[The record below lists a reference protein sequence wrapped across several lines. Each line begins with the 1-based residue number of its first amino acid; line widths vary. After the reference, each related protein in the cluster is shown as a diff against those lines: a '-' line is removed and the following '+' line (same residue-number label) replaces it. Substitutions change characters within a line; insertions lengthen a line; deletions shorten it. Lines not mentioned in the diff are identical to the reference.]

1 MTCSRLFLDN
11 PHIALNGAR
20 VLRCVLG
27 VALFARIGYGEDAAS
42 AKLNE
47 LAKNIAK
54 ITSIEA
60 TWEIVPGDASG
71 KPVAAPK
78 FTNSYHVWMQDDK
91 IRVEYTIKEMT
102 AVGISKIKSKQV
114 SVYENDKLT
123 TLKMP
128 EKALIRKSGRDSGN
142 GLSGFP
148 PLGALQVFAKD
159 SNSAAGPH
167 TITIKSLAKDGVIG
181 VGLGH
186 ARLQSAAGTAI
197 ATDYKS
203 EPFPSPVNPTFMV
216 GFGLS
221 IGASAA
227 WPTKIAYFTVDGAG
241 KTEGAIY
248 DYYENFKE
256 IDGIISLPMVVRKT
270 SPEGEGTLRTT
281 FYNVTMVKLNQPLD
295 SDLFFIDP
303 ASADYVWD
311 PNESTIIKG
320 DKSTTV
326 PAQ

>member
-1 MTCSRLFLDN
+1 MTNLHLFLAN
-11 PHIALNGAR
+11 HHIPMGGAWM
-20 VLRCVLG
+20 LRCLLVL
-27 VALFARIGYGEDAAS
+27 ALIASCGFGEDTAN

-47 LAKNIAK
+47 LARSVAK
-54 ITSIEA
+54 ITSVEA

-71 KPVAAPK
+71 KPTANQK

-91 IRVEYTIKEMT
+91 IRIEYTIKEMT
-102 AVGISKIKSKQV
+102 SVGISKIKSKQV

-128 EKALIRKSGRDSGN
+128 EKALIRKSGRDSAN

-159 SNSAAGPH
+159 SNSTAGPH
-167 TITIKSLAKDGVIG
+167 TITAKSLAKDGVIG
-181 VGLGH
+181 VGLAN
-186 ARLQSAAGTAI
+186 ARLKSATGTAI
-197 ATDYKS
+197 ETDYKS
-203 EPFPSPVNPTFMV
+203 EPFPSPVNPSFMV
-216 GFGLS
+216 GYGVS
-221 IGASAA
+221 IGASSA
-227 WPTKIAYFTVDGAG
+227 WPTKIAYFTVDGSG

-248 DYYENFKE
+248 DYYENFKI
-256 IDGIISLPMVVRKT
+256 IDDIISLPMVVRKT
-270 SPEGEGTLRTT
+270 APESDGKLRTT

-295 SDLFFIDP
+295 PDLFFIDP

-311 PNESTIIKG
+311 PNEATIIKG
-320 DKSTTV
+320 DKSTKI